1 VADIGPKFYPQHHQ
15 DILAGLNAVD
25 FSIQPS
31 RSDVEAIMTKFVPD
45 FGTRQFLKKIYFG
58 KAPWQLVSINLVFN
72 KKMDEIELLYHK
84 ALVPKANI
92 VYSWW

>member
-1 VADIGPKFYPQHHQ
+1 LWLILKFYPQHHQ

-45 FGTRQFLKKIYFG
+45 FGTRQFLMKKFILERAFTIG
-58 KAPWQLVSINLVFN
+58 FSI
-72 KKMDEIELLYHK
+72 
-84 ALVPKANI
+84 
-92 VYSWW
+92 

>member
-1 VADIGPKFYPQHHQ
+1 VADIGPKFYPQHQ

-45 FGTRQFLKKIYFG
+45 FGTRQFLMK
-58 KAPWQLVSINLVFN
+58 NLFWKEPSELAIQSSCFN
-72 KKMDEIELLYHK
+72 KKMDEIGLLYHK
-84 ALVPKANI
+84 ALV
-92 VYSWW
+92 S